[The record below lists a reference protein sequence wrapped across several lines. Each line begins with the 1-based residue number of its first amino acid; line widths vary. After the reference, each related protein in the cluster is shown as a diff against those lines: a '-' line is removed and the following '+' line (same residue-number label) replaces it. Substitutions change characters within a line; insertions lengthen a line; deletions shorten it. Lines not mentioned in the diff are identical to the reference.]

1 MEQECYGGEIP
12 NSAVD
17 QQTRRI
23 FPGLLERNNSA
34 YMLFYQRK
42 DFRSEETMMAM
53 NPTETARPVLLE
65 NNKFLREVY
74 TFDLHYLQ
82 AVWKMCRHCRQD
94 SPQLLINA
102 VKVAT
107 QVILFFCFK
116 VVY

>member
-107 QVILFFCFK
+107 QVILFFCF
-116 VVY
+116 